1 MKYLNPIL
9 KRIEKKPEWNK
20 KKGKIKKFF
29 KTTKDPAA
37 ANNGAFCGAPNRI
50 RTCGLPLRRTKKCSP
65 SVPSKC
71 PQMLAITGFL
81 TISVVRISS
90 PKPLFYP
97 SAIRQRLDKLIGG
110 GRTFSHS
117 VRQN

>member
-1 MKYLNPIL
+1 MRPTQVEPLTHFAKHATDSVEL
-9 KRIEKKPEWNK
+9 
-20 KKGKIKKFF
+20 F
-29 KTTKDPAA
+29 
-37 ANNGAFCGAPNRI
+37 
-50 RTCGLPLRRTKKCSP
+50 LRRRKKCSP
-65 SVPSKC
+65 SLPANVPKV
-71 PQMLAITGFL
+71 LDITGFL